1 MRLFFA
7 RCLMGFFSRI
17 PLGLNRSIAVVLS
30 RILFALNIRERRTT
44 ERNLELCF
52 PEQTAIERKKIAQ
65 DSMAQSVRWALET
78 SSVWLRGRDWRQ
90 SKIIKFHNRDLFD
103 KAISS
108 DRGVL
113 LLIPH
118 FGNWEMAGM
127 WSGDQAKTTAIYRM
141 PKIEQLDPL
150 VRQARSASPLS
161 TLVPANSRGVMSV
174 LKALNRGEQTI
185 ILPDQVP
192 ASGSSGV
199 YSEFFGIPAYSLTL
213 VHNLIKK
220 TKPLVLFSYAL
231 RIPGGFELGFLEPPK
246 DIYSEDTQ
254 ESVDA
259 MNMGIEELCQLDITQ
274 YQWEYK
280 RFKNQADGRDF
291 YQES

>member
-1 MRLFFA
+1 
-7 RCLMGFFSRI
+7 
-17 PLGLNRSIAVVLS
+17 
-30 RILFALNIRERRTT
+30 
-44 ERNLELCF
+44 
-52 PEQTAIERKKIAQ
+52 
-65 DSMAQSVRWALET
+65 MAQSSRWALET
-78 SSVWLRGRDWRQ
+78 SSVWLRGVDWRE
-90 SKIIKFHNRDLFD
+90 SKILRFHNRDLFD
-103 KAISS
+103 KAVSS
-108 DRGVL
+108 ERGVL

-141 PKIEQLDPL
+141 PKMEQLDPL
-150 VRQARSASPLS
+150 VRQARSASALS
-161 TLVPANSRGVMSV
+161 TLVPATSRGVMSV
-174 LKALNRGEQTI
+174 LKALKRGEQTI

-192 ASGSSGV
+192 APESGV
-199 YSEFFGIPAYSLTL
+199 YSGFFGIPAFSLTL

-220 TKPLVLFSYAL
+220 TNPEVLFSYAL

-246 DIYSEDTQ
+246 AIYSEDAQ

-259 MNMGIEELCQLDITQ
+259 MNKGIEELCLIDITQ

-291 YQES
+291 YKDT

>member
-1 MRLFFA
+1 MRLFFV
-7 RCLMGFFSRI
+7 RCLMGFFSLL
-17 PLGLNRSIAVVLS
+17 PLGLNRTIADVLS
-30 RILFALNIRERRTT
+30 RILFALNIRERRKT

-52 PEQTAIERKKIAQ
+52 PALTTIERKKIAQ
-65 DSMAQSVRWALET
+65 ESMAQSARWALET
-78 SSVWLRGRDWRQ
+78 SSVWLRGEDWRQ
-90 SKIIKFHNRDLFD
+90 SRILKFHNRNLFD
-103 KAISS
+103 KAVSS
-108 DRGVL
+108 DRGIL

-141 PKIEQLDPL
+141 PKLEQLDPL
-150 VRQARSASPLS
+150 VREARSASALS
-161 TLVPANSRGVMSV
+161 TLVPATSRGVMSV

-192 ASGSSGV
+192 VSGSGV
-199 YSEFFGIPAYSLTL
+199 YSKFFGVPAYTLTL

-220 TKPLVLFSYAL
+220 TKPEVLFSYAL
-231 RIPGGFELGFLEPPK
+231 RVPGGFELGFLEPPE
-246 DIYSEDTQ
+246 DIYSEDAQ
-254 ESVDA
+254 VSVDA
-259 MNMGIEELCQLDITQ
+259 MNKGIEDLCQLDITQ

-291 YQES
+291 YKES

>member
-7 RCLMGFFSRI
+7 RCLMGFFSLL
-17 PLGLNRSIAVVLS
+17 PLGLSRLIADVLG

-44 ERNLELCF
+44 ERNLELCL
-52 PEQTAIERKKIAQ
+52 PGQTSAERTKTARA
-65 DSMAQSVRWALET
+65 SMAQSARWALET
-78 SSVWLRGRDWRQ
+78 SAVWLRGEEWRE
-90 SKIIKFHNRDLFD
+90 SKILKFHNRELFD
-103 KAISS
+103 KAVSS

-127 WSGDQAKTTAIYRM
+127 WSGDQAKTTAIYRT
-141 PKIEQLDPL
+141 PKMEQLDPL
-150 VRQARSASPLS
+150 VRRARSASALS
-161 TLVPANSRGVMSV
+161 TLVPATSRGVMSV
-174 LKALNRGEQTI
+174 LKALKSGEQTI

-192 ASGSSGV
+192 VSGSGI
-199 YSEFFGIPAYSLTL
+199 YSKFFGIPAYSQTL
-213 VHNLIKK
+213 VYNLIKK
-220 TKPLVLFSYAL
+220 TNPVVLFSYAL

-246 DIYSEDTQ
+246 GIYSEDAQ

-259 MNMGIEELCQLDITQ
+259 MNKGIEGLCMLDITQ

-291 YQES
+291 YKGI